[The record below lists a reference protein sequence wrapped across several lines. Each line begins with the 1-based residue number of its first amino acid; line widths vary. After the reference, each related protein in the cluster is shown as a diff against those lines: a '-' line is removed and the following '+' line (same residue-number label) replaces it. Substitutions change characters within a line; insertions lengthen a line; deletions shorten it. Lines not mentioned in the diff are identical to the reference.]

1 MTILLG
7 VGRTPTMKRLLHV
20 ALGAALLSAIA
31 PACNPSSAAG
41 AGAAGGALDGGDRGD
56 GRRFALDAGDAK
68 AASAAALAL
77 DAGSDDV
84 GIPPSSSEELTAR
97 AKHLLEAITQDNPDL
112 AADVLFPRD
121 GFIASRDVSD
131 AAKVWE
137 KKVSLVFKKQVHQLH
152 KRKGIDRAQF
162 VSLDLGHSVMQA
174 TPRKHDW
181 KKPLWK
187 VKHSKLAFTIDGKP
201 FKIDVGEMT
210 AWRGAWYVT
219 RLRGA

>member
-1 MTILLG
+1 MN
-7 VGRTPTMKRLLHV
+7 RLLV
-20 ALGAALLSAIA
+20 ALGVALVT
-31 PACNPSSAAG
+31 
-41 AGAAGGALDGGDRGD
+41 AGAAACNGSSSGSGGASASFDAGGSRDGGR
-56 GRRFALDAGDAK
+56 LDAGPGDPK
-68 AASAAALAL
+68 AQALALAL

-84 GIPPSSSEELTAR
+84 QIPPTSSEELTAR

-121 GFIASRDVSD
+121 GFIAARDVAD

-137 KKVSLVFKKQVHQLH
+137 KKVSGVFKKQVHQLH

-162 VSLDLGHSVMQA
+162 VSLELGHSVMQA

-187 VKHSKLAFTIDGKP
+187 VKHSKLTFTIDGKP

>member
-1 MTILLG
+1 MN
-7 VGRTPTMKRLLHV
+7 RLLV
-20 ALGAALLSAIA
+20 ALGVALVTACAA
-31 PACNPSSAAG
+31 ACNGSSSGSGGASASFDAGGSRDGGRLDAG
-41 AGAAGGALDGGDRGD
+41 AGDPKAQAL
-56 GRRFALDAGDAK
+56 
-68 AASAAALAL
+68 ALAL

-84 GIPPSSSEELTAR
+84 QIPPTSSEELTAR

-121 GFIASRDVSD
+121 GFITARVVAD

-137 KKVSLVFKKQVHQLH
+137 KKVSGVFKKQVHQLH

-162 VSLDLGHSVMQA
+162 VSLELGHSVMQA

-187 VKHSKLAFTIDGKP
+187 VKHSKLTFTIDGKP